1 MKLLQKNNNRS
12 LEKKASSQFKC
23 NTTMYPSKRKI
34 NIIVDRLCVKDLGN
48 GYSEVTNTF
57 IRK

>member
-12 LEKKASSQFKC
+12 LESETSSQFKW
-23 NTTMYPSKRKI
+23 NTKQYPDKKEI
-34 NIIVDRLCVKDLGN
+34 NTIVDRLFIKDLGN
-48 GYSEVTNTF
+48 GYSNVTNTF